1 MLDPVLDRKS
11 PDVAA
16 FANQIDY
23 GPMIF
28 ATLNLI
34 DCQFV
39 NFTAAKPASWQARWN
54 RPIVLT
60 PESIDIRQLPGQS
73 SFLSRI

>member
-1 MLDPVLDRKS
+1 MDRKS

-28 ATLNLI
+28 PRLNLI
-34 DCQFV
+34 DRQFGE
-39 NFTAAKPASWQARWN
+39 
-54 RPIVLT
+54 IVA
-60 PESIDIRQLPGQS
+60 
-73 SFLSRI
+73 